1 MKADGQM
8 RIGDRGMEMLGLM
21 YRLGGLTA
29 RQYARFASPVDDELS
44 EQGRHAVEAKKEKRE
59 ARVEEEKVS

>member
-29 RQYARFASPVDDELS
+29 RQYAAFASPVDEELS
-44 EQGRHAVEAKKEKRE
+44 EQGRRAAEVRKEKRE
-59 ARVEEEKVS
+59 ALVEEKVS